1 MSGGVRMREYK
12 FRAWDSWWDKMH
24 YFDFTKNIE
33 ATPDDELKGLWILHK
48 EGSVYAIQDKIK
60 IMQYTGSK
68 DKNGKEIYEVDI
80 VLYDRNIHKDIDTAK
95 FKVVWAKDRYVLQE
109 IKHKYYIDDVT
120 WELVEV
126 IGNIYENPE
135 LLESGE

>member
-1 MSGGVRMREYK
+1 MIYLSPNDTILFQNGKCTVWKENQYDETEECFCCETFSDVIPMLCLGRM
-12 FRAWDSWWDKMH
+12 
-24 YFDFTKNIE
+24 
-33 ATPDDELKGLWILHK
+33 
-48 EGSVYAIQDKIK
+48 
-60 IMQYTGSK
+60 
-68 DKNGKEIYEVDI
+68 DKNKEEIYEGDI

-109 IKHKYYIDDVT
+109 IKHKYYIDDVN

-135 LLESGE
+135 LLKENG